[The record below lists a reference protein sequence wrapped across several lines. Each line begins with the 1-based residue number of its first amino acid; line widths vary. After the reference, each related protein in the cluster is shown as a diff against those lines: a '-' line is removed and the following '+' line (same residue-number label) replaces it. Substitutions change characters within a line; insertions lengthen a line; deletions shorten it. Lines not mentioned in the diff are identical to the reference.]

1 MTTLNCILE
10 GYQAEEMA
18 KDMNL
23 TAEEAALS
31 YFNDIAGD
39 CEIEDEDIPVYS
51 RFVRSGNGISL
62 YYDFGADYYFAAV
75 S

>member
-18 KDMNL
+18 ENMNM

-31 YFNDIAGD
+31 YFNDIATD
-39 CEIEDEDIPVYS
+39 CETEDENKPVYS
-51 RFVRSGNGISL
+51 RFVRSGNGFSL